1 MNRRPGILWIF
12 LRVLLT
18 AIGVFVAAA
27 VISAIAR
34 LLSRVTSRKGEEQV
48 GPEAAEQV
56 GEAAVEIVTPVS
68 LSGEDLV
75 ELPCPEVEDLKR

>member
-27 VISAIAR
+27 VVGWVAQ
-34 LLSRVTSRKGEEQV
+34 LLSGRKKTRPVVDHPSDPLKV
-48 GPEAAEQV
+48 GTDDPGLGFPEADV
-56 GEAAVEIVTPVS
+56 VDVTFS
-68 LSGEDLV
+68 
-75 ELPCPEVEDLKR
+75 EVEEVHR